1 MLPGRAQSPPHPEHP
16 SSRGAAGAALVPQR
30 RSRQLFPALCGR
42 ELPGDSSSLA
52 ASSPQ
57 CPVLFAASVSPP
69 DSSEGCWTL
78 WMDTQGCTAGG
89 CTFRDAHLGVTLTQG
104 YTPKGAHLG
113 GCRSRDARL
122 GGMHVE
128 RCTSGGTQTPP
139 PPDAST
145 CLACCTKS
153 IMASSSRRHPCPH
166 AEGALLAPAL
176 PAAPPRGR
184 ARE

>member
-139 PPDAST
+139 PRCQHPPGLLHQEHHGLILKT
-145 CLACCTKS
+145 P
-153 IMASSSRRHPCPH
+153 PCPH